1 MNFLTNFAD
10 QAVLLPLAACVF
22 GTLLALRWRRG
33 ALAWGA
39 CVAGVLAVMLV
50 LKLVA
55 LACGAHFAWT
65 GVVSP
70 SGHTATAAVV
80 YGGLFALL
88 APPSRTGTL
97 VAAAAGGLVALGV
110 GLTRLALH
118 VHTPADVLVG
128 AAVGVAGAVLMRR
141 LAGAAAGAAGVPLAS
156 GWHVPGAAGLPRQQ
170 AASRNAPALA
180 GPGCL
185 AAERVP
191 RLLTVGSKA
200 FFFEKKKQKAFVCAA
215 AACGDARSHDV
226 DPTGTNPFQRRRTGK
241 PDGALYRGSE
251 TLSA

>member
-141 LAGAAAGAAGVPLAS
+141 LAGKRPARPAS
-156 GWHVPGAAGLPRQQ
+156 PWL
-170 AASRNAPALA
+170 LA
-180 GPGCL
+180 GTCL
-185 AAERVP
+185 VLLVFHGNKLQAET
-191 RLLTVGSKA
+191 RLRWLA
-200 FFFEKKKQKAFVCAA
+200 L
-215 AACGDARSHDV
+215 DV
-226 DPTGTNPFQRRRTGK
+226 WP
-241 PDGALYRGSE
+241 LSECRGS
-251 TLSA
+251 LR

>member
-191 RLLTVGSKA
+191 RLLGRRPPRKR
-200 FFFEKKKQKAFVCAA
+200 CGAA
-215 AACGDARSHDV
+215 AGSARS
-226 DPTGTNPFQRRRTGK
+226 PR
-241 PDGALYRGSE
+241 PDGHESV
-251 TLSA
+251 SAS